1 MSRPGTRARGA
12 ARRRAIVEAALTL
25 LGRGGSGAVTHRSV
39 AAEADVPLAATTY
52 YFATKDELILD
63 AFALAMTDDVS
74 ALGAVTPVAGDD
86 PPTVPQVAA
95 WLVSLFTELAD
106 DRSTRLVLFEL
117 EVEAARRT
125 ELAPLSRAWTDAYV
139 RAVSPTLARLGST
152 DPERDA
158 WIVVT
163 ALAGMELELLAS
175 GERDAEAVL
184 LPAVERLLAAL
195 ASAPEVRPA
204 PR

>member
-1 MSRPGTRARGA
+1 LSRPGTRARGA

-52 YFATKDELILD
+52 YFATKDELVVD
-63 AFALAMTDDVS
+63 AFALAMTEDVA
-74 ALGAVTPVAGDD
+74 ALGAIEPLEADD

-95 WLVSLFTELAD
+95 WLVSYLLTDLAD
-106 DRSTRLVLFEL
+106 DRATRLVLFEL
-117 EVEAARRT
+117 EVEAARRP

-152 DPERDA
+152 DPDRDG

-184 LPAVERLLAAL
+184 LPAVERLLGAL
-195 ASAPEVRPA
+195 VE
-204 PR
+204 

>member
-52 YFATKDELILD
+52 YFATKDELVLD
-63 AFALAMTDDVS
+63 AFALAMTEDVA
-74 ALGAVTPVAGDD
+74 ALGAITPLAADD

-95 WLVSLFTELAD
+95 WLVSFLLTDLAD
-106 DRSTRLVLFEL
+106 DRATRLVLFEL
-117 EVEAARRT
+117 EVEAARRPQ
-125 ELAPLSRAWTDAYV
+125 LAPSRGRGRT
-139 RAVSPTLARLGST
+139 RTSGRSPPRWHGSAL
-152 DPERDA
+152 PIPSGMR
-158 WIVVT
+158 IVVT

-175 GERDAEAVL
+175 AERDAEAVL
-184 LPAVERLLAAL
+184 LPAVERLLDAL
-195 ASAPEVRPA
+195 VA
-204 PR
+204 